1 MTPDSF
7 LLWSGRR
14 FPEVYAAPSLMA
26 AWHQLCVSAKV
37 LGASGHPRDS
47 TIYATALSLTRYNA
61 GIPRVWIFDHSR
73 LIRVYSLIGGLLDQL
88 NEMAQDHRR
97 WRSLGA
103 VDTGE
108 SGFVLAKLHEMRGGL
123 SNGLHDLQENV
134 GQVLEKID
142 KYVDR

>member
-1 MTPDSF
+1 MLKPRGLVQDVRAFQRFAKSHCRCVHLSTF
-7 LLWSGRR
+7 LDVSTARHDPRFQSGTRTC
-14 FPEVYAAPSLMA
+14 
-26 AWHQLCVSAKV
+26 H
-37 LGASGHPRDS
+37 ASRLH
-47 TIYATALSLTRYNA
+47 
-61 GIPRVWIFDHSR
+61 IFDHSR

-108 SGFVLAKLHEMRGGL
+108 SGFVLAKLHEMQGGL

-142 KYVDR
+142 KYLDR

>member
-1 MTPDSF
+1 VVEDSQKSTPPQVLW
-7 LLWSGRR
+7 LLGTS
-14 FPEVYAAPSLMA
+14 YA
-26 AWHQLCVSAKV
+26 SARKSWA
-37 LGASGHPRDS
+37 LPATHRDS

-108 SGFVLAKLHEMRGGL
+108 SGFVLAKLHEMQGGL

-142 KYVDR
+142 KYLDR